1 MKKNLIFLVLLLFL
15 QNCGYSPILSSYKDR
30 DFNFNIIEIKGDSE
44 LNKIIKLKMNKFSSN
59 SKNKTYDLKINTSV
73 KKEILSKN
81 KKGEATSYSIFT
93 YIKFEI
99 INITKPKIFSFE
111 ERTKTTKIDDEF
123 ELKRYENVIKTNFV
137 TNKINELVTN
147 LTSGQ

>member
-1 MKKNLIFLVLLLFL
+1 M
-15 QNCGYSPILSSYKDR
+15 
-30 DFNFNIIEIKGDSE
+30 
-44 LNKIIKLKMNKFSSN
+44 
-59 SKNKTYDLKINTSV
+59 
-73 KKEILSKN
+73 
-81 KKGEATSYSIFT
+81 ATSYSIFT